1 VVMRKHGLRLFMP
14 FLLAGVFFATTLSY
28 AATAARITS
37 AVVESERT
45 TLKGN
50 ISPMARAEFDQ
61 GAVSDSQQMTHM
73 RVMLSRTAA
82 QETALKQL
90 VADQMNPSSANYH
103 KWLTPEQMGEE
114 FGPSAD
120 DVATVES
127 WLQAKGFTIEYVS
140 PARTNIRFSGDA
152 ALVESAFQT
161 SVHQFNTGTRSF
173 YSNTTEPQIPSALA
187 TVVSGIAHMN
197 SIKPQP
203 HLRSLNTAHYDPQ
216 GKTLSAG
223 STSGLS
229 SQGVSAQLTYS
240 ESSTNYL
247 MLVPG
252 DAATI
257 YDTPNSFNAN
267 YNSSVVSSQTG
278 SGVTI
283 GIGGDGYITSTP
295 IVNYRTK
302 FLGDSTTSLFNTTAY
317 PSTDVTSRDTSDSD
331 EAYLDMEIAGGLAPG
346 ATVKYF
352 ASSDLTSAAE
362 YAFDNKLVNIFS
374 LSFGECEWD
383 MSTSDN
389 SVWNSL
395 WQNAASYGIAVTVSS
410 GDSGSAGCD
419 NTTTT
424 NNSNTTAA
432 EYGLQVNGLASTP
445 YNVAVGGT
453 DFYTLENS
461 YSTYADTTNS
471 SSNYYRTAKSWIPEY
486 VWNDSSVTDTYLAK
500 NEDWTSYGSKYA
512 QYANI
517 VAGGGGYSNC
527 STNTTTYSGK
537 NTVTGNCTSGY
548 SKPLWQTGT
557 GVSSSISYR
566 QIPDVSLMAGDGFDG
581 AAWLV
586 CTDTYNC
593 SSTLTYKASSGYY
606 AYGGT
611 STAAPA
617 FAGILALVRQYTNE
631 ELGNAAET
639 LYSLYNGSYAS
650 NIYHDNG
657 AGYGNNSVPCTS
669 GTTNCSKNTAGY
681 YFLTGY
687 DATSGYDMATGLG
700 SVDASY
706 LVKYWSTGASSIT
719 TGTTTSTVT
728 VTPSPSSI
736 SSSSSSSVTVKVA
749 GSGSTPTGSV
759 TLNYGSTADTES
771 LTSGSYTFTVPGS
784 ALTSS
789 SSGTS
794 NTLTATYWG
803 DSTYAGG
810 SGSNTVTVTS
820 SYYAVALSPAS
831 GSVSKGS
838 STTSTV
844 TLSSSNSYSG
854 TVALTCAVT
863 TTMTS
868 YSSSYMP
875 TCAFSQT
882 SVTMTSGTASATP
895 TLTISTTGS
904 TSSRNTQPMLPG
916 RTGIGGGVV
925 LAVLLFCIPA
935 RRRKWRVMLGALL
948 LMVGIGVVS
957 GCNGG
962 SGSSSSSGGTTSG
975 TYTVT
980 VTGTGNDS
988 STTKETATFTLTV
1001 K

>member
-1 VVMRKHGLRLFMP
+1 MVMRKHGLRLFMP

-197 SIKPQP
+197 SLTPRP
-203 HLRSLNTAHYDPQ
+203 HSHRGQAVQ
-216 GKTLSAG
+216 F
-223 STSGLS
+223 STEKNRFETESMSGVNPS
-229 SQGVSAQLTYS
+229 MT
-240 ESSTNYL
+240 STGGYL
-247 MLVPG
+247 YMVAA
-252 DAATI
+252 DAATM
-257 YDTPNSFNAN
+257 YNTPNS
-267 YNSSVVSSQTG
+267 YNLNFSGSNSYTG
-278 SGVTI
+278 SGVKI
-283 GIGGDGYITSTP
+283 AIAGDAQLTTLTP
-295 IVNYRTK
+295 VTNYRAR
-302 FLGDSTTSLFNTTAY
+302 FLGDSTSPTVVTTGTLTS
-317 PSTDVTSRDTSDSD
+317 TSDAD
-331 EAYLDMEIAGGLAPG
+331 EAYMDLEISGALAPG
-346 ATVKYF
+346 ASIYYYP
-352 ASSDLTSAAE
+352 SSDLFSGIETAINAGMDIISVSYGQCERE
-362 YAFDNKLVNIFS
+362 YD
-374 LSFGECEWD
+374 
-383 MSTSDN
+383 TSDN
-389 SVWNSL
+389 ASIASL
-395 WQNAASYGIAVTVSS
+395 WQTAAVAGIAVTVSS
-410 GDSGSAGCD
+410 GDTGSAGCD
-419 NTTTT
+419 YFQDSSGNDVTYA
-424 NNSNTTAA
+424 S
-432 EYGLQVNGLASTP
+432 YGFGVNAIASTP
-445 YNVAVGGT
+445 YNIAVGGT
-453 DFYTLENS
+453 DTYALLSGF
-461 YSTYADTTNS
+461 STYVGSTNS
-471 SSNYYRTAKSWIPEY
+471 SSNYYRTVKKYIPEST
-486 VWNDSSVTDTYLAK
+486 WNDSTVSNGALSA
-500 NEDWTSYGSKYA
+500 NEDWTSYGTSSS
-512 QYANI
+512 ANI
-517 VAGGGGYSNC
+517 VAGSGGISNC
-527 STNTTTYSGK
+527 STNSSSYVGTS
-537 NTVTGNCTSGY
+537 VTLGTCESGY
-548 SKPLWQTGT
+548 SKPSWQTGT
-557 GVSSSISYR
+557 GVSSSITTR
-566 QIPDVSLMAGDGFDG
+566 ELPDVSLMAGDGSDYG
-581 AAWLV
+581 VWLV
-586 CTDTYNC
+586 CTNDTASGVTYNC
-593 SSTLTYKASSGYY
+593 SSDSSLHAYG
-606 AYGGT
+606 YGGT
-611 STAAPA
+611 SAAAPA
-617 FAGILALVRQYTNE
+617 FAGILALVQQKTGAS
-631 ELGNAAET
+631 LGQAAKN
-639 LYSLYNGSYAS
+639 LYELYNGSHGS
-650 NIYHDNG
+650 SIFHDITQ
-657 AGYGNNSVPCTS
+657 GNNSVHCAVSSYNTS
-669 GTTNCSKNTAGY
+669 DCKKNTAGY
-681 YFLTGY
+681 YFETGY
-687 DATSGYDMATGLG
+687 DTTTGYDMATGLG
-700 SVDASY
+700 SVDATA
-706 LVKYWSTGASSIT
+706 LVTYWSTAAS
-719 TGTTTSTVT
+719 TGTSTPTVT
-728 VTPSPSSI
+728 VTPSPASI
-736 SSSSSSSVTVKVA
+736 SSAGSTSVTVAVT

-789 SSGTS
+789 TSGTS

-810 SGSNTVTVTS
+810 SGSNTVTVTT

-844 TLSSSNSYSG
+844 TLSSSNNYSG
-854 TVALTCAVT
+854 TVTLTCAVT

-925 LAVLLFCIPA
+925 LAVLLFCIPV
-935 RRRKWRVMLGALL
+935 RRKWRVMLGALL